1 LVPTRTLIPEIGNV
15 QNVMFQECPCS
26 EWKGVLH
33 LCVLMEEHG
42 PTPEKEARLG
52 ASVKGNLGVS
62 EIVLGP
68 RELIPASNW
77 GR

>member
-1 LVPTRTLIPEIGNV
+1 V
-15 QNVMFQECPCS
+15 PCS

-42 PTPEKEARLG
+42 PTPEKDARLG

-68 RELIPASNW
+68 REIKF
-77 GR
+77 

>member
-1 LVPTRTLIPEIGNV
+1 
-15 QNVMFQECPCS
+15 M
-26 EWKGVLH
+26 H

-42 PTPEKEARLG
+42 PTPEKDARLG

-68 RELIPASNW
+68 REIKF
-77 GR
+77 